1 MYLPNKIPRLFHV
14 PLYSSEILCLS
25 QNPRSLEIQEKLL
38 QQQKSYI
45 KINTLKFW
53 FDTTFRHLF
62 LKFRDVTENSQ
73 SVFILIWVKQ
83 FNGTLLK
90 QQKYFKFSV
99 SVKFEGYILLMK
111 LCVF

>member
-45 KINTLKFW
+45 KINTLKF
-53 FDTTFRHLF
+53 
-62 LKFRDVTENSQ
+62 
-73 SVFILIWVKQ
+73 
-83 FNGTLLK
+83 
-90 QQKYFKFSV
+90 
-99 SVKFEGYILLMK
+99 
-111 LCVF
+111 